1 VAIQRALEEHRREQG
16 FSPKVRIGLHQA
28 EATKEGRDWSGMGVH
43 AAARIGALAEGEEI
57 LVSSEIAQAA
67 EELVV
72 SEPRTVSLKGNF
84 EPLEV
89 VAIEW
94 R

>member
-1 VAIQRALEEHRREQG
+1 M
-16 FSPKVRIGLHQA
+16 RIGLHQA
-28 EATKEGRDWSGMGVH
+28 EATKEGGDWSGKGVH

-57 LVSSEIAQAA
+57 LVSSEIAEAA
-67 EELVV
+67 GESLVI
-72 SEPRTVSLKGNF
+72 SEPRTVSLKGIF